1 MRCSTAVLGAAVGMA
16 LLRFGAGIA
25 RADTP
30 PSPWDIARDPDDRER
45 WALHRKVERLVH
57 PPPPDDPMAL
67 DTRQDDELRLEA
79 ARIMLEQADAAHSPS
94 VLLRFDLGT
103 VYEQLA
109 TITKRNDLQQKVIDI
124 VAPALD
130 QSGDS
135 PSATEATEALAY
147 AYAKLDKPQEELAT
161 WMRYIPRVLDD
172 RARVAPLMNMGEAQM
187 RRGFLDAAL
196 ATFHEGLR
204 LCETLPNSAGVNST
218 YALTLWDVALALDR
232 EGDAVA
238 ALDTAAKARSWTW
251 SEIGGS
257 GAAQVVRTVTGWDI
271 IRDEE
276 SVFFVPDWERD
287 WYLALGDAASARQAS
302 DLRDAA
308 RRWGWSERH
317 WDSYVARSTASGRR
331 DPWIGVARARREHV
345 RRLRVEAEKR
355 ASALPPTGRSSRGEP
370 WTDD

>member
-1 MRCSTAVLGAAVGMA
+1 
-16 LLRFGAGIA
+16 
-25 RADTP
+25 
-30 PSPWDIARDPDDRER
+30 
-45 WALHRKVERLVH
+45 
-57 PPPPDDPMAL
+57 
-67 DTRQDDELRLEA
+67 
-79 ARIMLEQADAAHSPS
+79 
-94 VLLRFDLGT
+94 